1 MLWRRDLRGLH
12 VIFADFI
19 LSNTLASHSN
29 IHTCTRKSNLA
40 TFPLGIELNAGTLK
54 SSTRI
59 LGVGMSRVSLPCIVC
74 SMAQM
79 PLTRTSQAGTFATS
93 TILLACSLAPAN
105 HQLVCSPPFAL
116 IALPIPPLAPE
127 STYRAE
133 TIAHQSSFL
142 LITSDGRSP

>member
-1 MLWRRDLRGLH
+1 MTQ
-12 VIFADFI
+12 V
-19 LSNTLASHSN
+19 
-29 IHTCTRKSNLA
+29 
-40 TFPLGIELNAGTLK
+40 
-54 SSTRI
+54 
-59 LGVGMSRVSLPCIVC
+59 
-74 SMAQM
+74 
-79 PLTRTSQAGTFATS
+79 PLTRSSQSGKSAKSRLA
-93 TILLACSLAPAN
+93 ILLKCSLAPAN